1 MKSETQNQDV
11 NVVLSTELPL
21 VSYFLLLAFA

>member
-1 MKSETQNQDV
+1 MKSETQNLDV
-11 NVVLSTELPL
+11 NVVLLSELPL